1 MSAGGPVRSSVRR
14 RPATILASELHH
26 RTVLH
31 LRVLL
36 PGSSSLPGPAA
47 LLGYRRNITTPL
59 TNVYSGRHRFSCV
72 RNGGNHHRTVR
83 LPGRTGSAAAAAARA
98 YALNHQPEQAR
109 QALTAADALMDRL
122 PENERSDTWLMYGEQ
137 KHHAPSHAIT
147 TLGNTRLAHISQS
160 APWSC
165 SRRPAS

>member
-1 MSAGGPVRSSVRR
+1 M
-14 RPATILASELHH
+14 
-26 RTVLH
+26 
-31 LRVLL
+31 
-36 PGSSSLPGPAA
+36 
-47 LLGYRRNITTPL
+47 
-59 TNVYSGRHRFSCV
+59 
-72 RNGGNHHRTVR
+72 R